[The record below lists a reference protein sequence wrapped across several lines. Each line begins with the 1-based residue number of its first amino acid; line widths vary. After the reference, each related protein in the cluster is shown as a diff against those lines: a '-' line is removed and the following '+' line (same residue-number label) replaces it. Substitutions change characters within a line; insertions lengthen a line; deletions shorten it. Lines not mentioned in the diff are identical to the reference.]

1 MPSGPPL
8 TEATTPPLDLLLTG
22 GTVVDPSQGLH
33 AKRDIG
39 IAQGRI
45 TLVEEYIPTARAQ
58 TVVDCSGLIVTP
70 GLVDLHVH
78 VYEGASHYG
87 IDVDKTSLPTGATTV
102 LDFGSAGAWTFS
114 GFRRSVI
121 DVAQTRV
128 YALLNL
134 STTGMISP
142 VVGELEDIRNVDNA
156 LSARVVRANRDVVLG
171 IKLRLS
177 RQLAGSNGAEALR
190 LAREL
195 CDELEVP
202 LMIHPGNT
210 EVSIVE
216 VVEAMRAGD
225 VLTHAYHGLSEGILD
240 ENGKVRSEVRA
251 AADRGVLFDV
261 GHGRGSFSWAVAEQA
276 ISQGFVANTIS
287 SDLHVYNLHGPVYD
301 LATTVMKFVH
311 LGLSLDEALIRA
323 TVYPA
328 RAMGVADEVAGLRV
342 GMAGDVAAFSL
353 EEGAFTFY
361 DSGDVER
368 TARQR
373 LVPRVVVKDGRVV
386 RCTLDHA

>member
-1 MPSGPPL
+1 ML

-22 GTVVDPSQGLH
+22 GTVIDPSQSLH
-33 AKRDIG
+33 AKKDIG

-45 TLVEEYIPTARAQ
+45 ALVEDKIPTARARQ
-58 TVVDCSGLIVTP
+58 VVDCSGLLVTP

-87 IDVDKTSLPTGATTV
+87 IEVDSTCLQTGATTV
-102 LDFGSAGAWTFS
+102 LDLGSAGAWTFS

-134 STTGMISP
+134 STTGMVSP
-142 VVGELEDIRNVDNA
+142 VVGELEDIRNVNND
-156 LSARVVRANRDVVLG
+156 LTARVFRANRDVVKG

-177 RQLAGSNGAEALR
+177 TPLVGKNGAEALR
-190 LAREL
+190 LARDL
-195 CDELEVP
+195 CDELQVP
-202 LMIHPGNT
+202 LMIHPGQT
-210 EVSIVE
+210 EISITQIVE
-216 VVEAMRAGD
+216 SMKTGD
-225 VLTHAYHGLSEGILD
+225 VLTHAYHGNSEGTLD

-261 GHGRGSFSWAVAEQA
+261 GHGRGSFSWDVAERA
-276 ISQGFVANTIS
+276 LGQGFVANTIS
-287 SDLHVYNLHGPVYD
+287 SDLHVYNLHGPVFD

-311 LGLSLDEALIRA
+311 LGLPLDEAIARA
-323 TVYPA
+323 TLYPA
-328 RAMGVADEVAGLRV
+328 QAMGVADEVGGLRV
-342 GMAGDVAAFSL
+342 GMAGDVAAFAL
-353 EEGAFTFY
+353 EEGRFTFY

-368 TARQR
+368 TARQH
-373 LVPRVVVKDGRVV
+373 LFPRVVVKAGRVV
-386 RCTLDHA
+386 RG

>member
-1 MPSGPPL
+1 ML

-22 GTVVDPSQGLH
+22 GTVVDPSQGLR
-33 AKRDIG
+33 AKKEVG
-39 IAQGRI
+39 LAQGRVV
-45 TLVEEYIPTARAQ
+45 LVEDMIPRARARR
-58 TVVDCSGLIVTP
+58 VIDCSGLLVTP

-78 VYEGASHYG
+78 VYQGASHYG
-87 IDVDKTSLPTGATTV
+87 IEVDSTCLATGATTV
-102 LDFGSAGAWTFS
+102 LDLGSAGAWTFS

-134 STTGMISP
+134 STTGMVSP

-156 LSARVVRANRDVVLG
+156 LSARVVRANRDVVKG
-171 IKLRLS
+171 IKLRMS
-177 RQLAGSNGAEALR
+177 RPLVGSNGAEALR
-190 LAREL
+190 LGREL
-195 CDELEVP
+195 CDELGVP

-210 EVSIVE
+210 EVSITEILEHLV
-216 VVEAMRAGD
+216 AGD
-225 VLTHAYHGLSEGILD
+225 VLTHAYHGNEDGTLD

-261 GHGRGSFSWAVAEQA
+261 GHGRGSFSWDVAERA
-276 ISQGFVANTIS
+276 LAQGFVANTIS
-287 SDLHVYNLHGPVYD
+287 SDLHVYNLHGPVFD

-311 LGLSLDEALIRA
+311 LGLSFEEALARA
-323 TVYPA
+323 TVYSA
-328 RAMGVADEVAGLRV
+328 RAMGVADEVGGLRL
-342 GMAGDVAAFSL
+342 GMAADVVAWEL
-353 EEGAFTFY
+353 QEGTFTFY

-373 LVPRVVVKDGRVV
+373 LQPRVIVKGGQVVQ
-386 RCTLDHA
+386 A

>member
-1 MPSGPPL
+1 ML

-22 GTVVDPSQGLH
+22 GTAIDPSQGLH
-33 AKRDIG
+33 AKKDIG

-45 TLVEEYIPTARAQ
+45 AFVEDRIPTARARQ
-58 TVVDCSGLIVTP
+58 VVDCSGLIVTP

-87 IDVDKTSLPTGATTV
+87 IEVDSTCLQTGATTV
-102 LDFGSAGAWTFS
+102 LDLGSAGAWTFS

-134 STTGMISP
+134 STTGMVSP

-156 LSARVVRANRDVVLG
+156 LTSRVFRANRDVVKG

-177 RQLAGSNGAEALR
+177 TPLVGKNGAEALR

-195 CDELEVP
+195 CDDLGVP
-202 LMIHPGNT
+202 LVIHPGAT
-210 EVSIVE
+210 EISIAQIVE
-216 VVEAMRAGD
+216 SMTAGD
-225 VLTHAYHGLSEGILD
+225 VLTHAYHGNTEGSLD
-240 ENGKVRSEVRA
+240 ENGKIRSEVRA

-261 GHGRGSFSWAVAEQA
+261 GHGRGSFSWDVAERA
-276 ISQGFVANTIS
+276 MGQGFIANTIS
-287 SDLHVYNLHGPVYD
+287 SDLHVYNLHGPVFD

-311 LGLSLDEALIRA
+311 LGLTLDEAIARA
-323 TVYPA
+323 TLYPA
-328 RAMGVADEVAGLRV
+328 QAMGIAAEVGGLRV
-342 GMAGDVAAFSL
+342 GMAGDVAAFAL
-353 EEGAFTFY
+353 EEGTFTFY

-368 TARQR
+368 TARQH
-373 LVPRVVVKDGRVV
+373 LFPKVVVKGGTVV
-386 RCTLDHA
+386 RCSLDH